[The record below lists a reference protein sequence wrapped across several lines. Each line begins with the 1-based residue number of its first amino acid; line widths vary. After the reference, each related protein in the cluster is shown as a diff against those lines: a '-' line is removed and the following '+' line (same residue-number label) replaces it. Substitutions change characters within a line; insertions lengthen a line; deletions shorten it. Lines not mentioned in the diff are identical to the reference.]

1 MAIPYG
7 IQYWHN
13 QISRNGIR
21 GDVLNSMLQKS
32 IRRGEET
39 SALAAAYEMYITS
52 NNYLDMLWFRLQ
64 CIAIEDIGFGQP
76 EAGRLIRTLNEMRK
90 EFAYEDGDQ
99 ALFFV
104 HAIRY
109 LCRCTKERSSDE
121 MKCILADRAK
131 EGFPYDVPDYTYDM
145 HTVKGRE
152 MGRGTVHFLQEASK
166 VEPELQAK
174 WVQVL
179 HDAYL
184 NVARL
189 EQESPGEAVVQAYL
203 DTQWDYKE

>member
-109 LCRCTKERSSDE
+109 LCRCTKERSTDHVRGLI
-121 MKCILADRAK
+121 KRAF
-131 EGFPYDVPDYTYDM
+131 ENGYVPEIPDWALDM
-145 HTVKGRE
+145 HTIRGRE
-152 MGRGTVHFLQEASK
+152 MGRDAMHFATEASR
-166 VEPELQAK
+166 VTPQLESEE
-174 WVQVL
+174 
-179 HDAYL
+179 
-184 NVARL
+184 VAEIHSR
-189 EQESPGEAVVQAYL
+189 YL
-203 DTQWDYKE
+203 DMLKKKADAEQD

>member
-131 EGFPYDVPDYTYDM
+131 EGFPYEVPDYTYDM
-145 HTVKGRE
+145 HTVTGRE

-203 DTQWDYKE
+203 DTQWDYSE